1 MENMDI
7 LAKLEEYSKAGY
19 VPMHMPGGK
28 RNTEFASTSALDIT
42 EIDGF
47 DNMHNAD
54 GIIKNASERAA
65 ILYGADK
72 TLMLVNGSTAGILSA
87 VCGATRRKGK
97 IIVARNC
104 HVSVYNALIMA
115 QLEPVYVIP
124 EVEEKTGIYRGL
136 TLEQIRK
143 CIEANA
149 DVQAVIITSPTYE
162 GIVSEV
168 REIAGFLHEKGIPLI
183 VDEAHGA
190 HFKFSEEFPESAVE
204 AGADLVINSIH
215 KTLPALTQTALL
227 HISGNYV
234 DYDKVERFWNIYQTT
249 SPSYI
254 LMASIDRC
262 MGIIEEQG
270 DYIFK
275 EYTNRLK
282 KLRENI
288 AKFKNIKLLA
298 SDDISK
304 IILICDDGKY
314 LYDRLLKEYKVQ
326 LEMASF
332 KYAIAMTSV
341 ADKQEYYDRFLNA
354 LQEIDASWKVESK
367 DSGNDVGKSG
377 KEHEGCGMRVVR
389 TVGDAGEGADY
400 AINNKPEVCMCPA
413 NAIDL
418 MDENG
423 YEDLSV
429 NSPDIC
435 GRISMSSVLIYPP
448 GMPVVN
454 VGERITGDVCRI
466 IINAIDAGLEVP
478 GLKEG
483 KIRCLR

>member
-7 LAKLEEYSKAGY
+7 LTKLEEYSKAGY

-28 RNTEFASTSALDIT
+28 RNTEYASTSVLDIT

-47 DNMHNAD
+47 DNMHNAE
-54 GIIKNASERAA
+54 GIIKNASCRAA
-65 ILYGADK
+65 KLYGADK

-87 VCGATRRKGK
+87 ICGATKRKGK

-124 EVEEKTGIYRGL
+124 EVDNDTGIYSGVS
-136 TLEQIRK
+136 LEQIRK
-143 CIEANA
+143 CVENNRDA
-149 DVQAVIITSPTYE
+149 QAVIITSPTYE
-162 GIVSEV
+162 GVVSEV
-168 REIAGFLHEKGIPLI
+168 REIASYLHEKGIPLI

-190 HFKFSEEFPESAVE
+190 HFKFSEEFPESAVK
-204 AGADLVINSIH
+204 AGADIVINSIH

-262 MGIIEEQG
+262 MRIIEGQG

-275 EYTNRLK
+275 EYINRLK
-282 KLRENI
+282 NLRENI
-288 AKFKNIKLLA
+288 AKLNNIRLMD

-314 LYDRLLKEYKVQ
+314 LYDRLLDEYKVQ

-332 KYAIAMTSV
+332 KYVIAMTSV
-341 ADKQEYYDRFLNA
+341 ADKQEYYDRFLEA
-354 LQEIDASWKVESK
+354 LQKIDESWETGKYNNDAKTESNK
-367 DSGNDVGKSG
+367 DTS
-377 KEHEGCGMRVVR
+377 C
-389 TVGDAGEGADY
+389 Y
-400 AINNKPEVCMCPA
+400 AINNKPQVCMCPA
-413 NAIDL
+413 DAIDL

-435 GRISMSSVLIYPP
+435 GRISISSILIYPP

-466 IINAIDAGLEVP
+466 INSAINAGLEVP

>member
-1 MENMDI
+1 MDI
-7 LAKLEEYSKAGY
+7 LAKLEEYSKENY

-47 DNMHNAD
+47 DNMHNAE
-54 GIIKNASERAA
+54 GIIKNASDRAA
-65 ILYGADK
+65 RLYGADK

-97 IIVARNC
+97 IIIARNC

-124 EVEEKTGIYRGL
+124 EVDEKTGIYRGL

-143 CIEANA
+143 CVEANA

-168 REIAGFLHEKGIPLI
+168 REIAAFLHEKGIPLI

-262 MGIIEEQG
+262 MGIIEERG
-270 DYIFK
+270 NYIFK
-275 EYTNRLK
+275 EYINRLK
-282 KLRENI
+282 KLREKI
-288 AKFKNIKLLA
+288 AKLKNIKLLA

-341 ADKQEYYDRFLNA
+341 ADKQEYYDRFLRA
-354 LQEIDASWKVESK
+354 LQEIDASCKVEGK
-367 DSGNDVGKSG
+367 DSGSDVGKSG
-377 KEHEGCGMRVVR
+377 KEHEGCGMRTVR
-389 TVGDAGEGADY
+389 TAGVAGEDAGY

-413 NAIDL
+413 DAIDL

-454 VGERITGDVCRI
+454 VGERITDDVCRI
-466 IINAIDAGLEVP
+466 INNAIDAGLEVP